1 MERLE
6 RALERLAER
15 AEVLPDE
22 VLADRL
28 ERSLAGEP
36 DAVVV
41 PLPRRDGAAPQ
52 ARRRWRGPAIAA
64 AAFLLVLGA
73 GIGLWLGG
81 SLLGDGE
88 VAGTTTVSIPTTVVA
103 PTTVPLTTAV
113 PTSVPAATVPLTT
126 VAADA
131 VQAARDLIPA
141 VTEALNDGDL
151 GALPIRSGA
160 LVELSGMGLWFAAP
174 DAAGPVAAGREQMDA
189 MLSWEHE
196 LGAWFIL
203 SDCRD
208 EGAAGTVE
216 ITCAV
221 EHGNTILDRV
231 GTTAG
236 GEFAFRVAD
245 GRITA
250 LLDRRSTDEFY
261 EAYLAKWV
269 SFALRDH
276 PDAAD
281 QMFTERGIP
290 ILTDGS
296 ARLHLSLVEGWAE
309 SWGL

>member
-15 AEVLPDE
+15 AEVLPAE

-36 DAVVV
+36 EAVVV
-41 PLPRRDGAAPQ
+41 PLPRRDGAALQ
-52 ARRRWRGPAIAA
+52 APRRWRGPAIAA

-73 GIGLWLGG
+73 GFGLWLGR
-81 SLLGDGE
+81 SVLGDGE
-88 VAGTTTVSIPTTVVA
+88 VAGTTTASVPTTVVP
-103 PTTVPLTTAV
+103 PTTVPSATA
-113 PTSVPAATVPLTT
+113 PRTT

-141 VTEALNDGDL
+141 VTAALNDGDL
-151 GALPIRSGA
+151 GELPIRSGA

-203 SDCRD
+203 SNCSD

-221 EHGNTILDRV
+221 EHGNVILDRV

-261 EAYLAKWV
+261 EAYLVKWV
-269 SFALRDH
+269 SFVLRDY
-276 PDAAD
+276 PGDAD

-290 ILTDGS
+290 ILTDES